1 MPVKKGNKLVELRE
15 DVVKGLARVF
25 ESGLR
30 TAPDFT
36 TFVNQLLLDVLKREQ
51 FLSEYKPFSHLTYAG
66 GRAGSL
72 FIKDNQRKLIAEII
86 YKDGLVHCNTPDSDS
101 NCEHVRF
108 ATSLIELAK
117 YMREK

>member
-1 MPVKKGNKLVELRE
+1 MPIKKGNKLVELRG
-15 DVVKGLARVF
+15 DVIKGLARVY

-30 TAPDFT
+30 DAPSFT
-36 TFVNQLLLDVLKREQ
+36 TFVNELLLDVMKKER

-72 FIKDNQRKLIAEII
+72 FIKDNKQNLIAEII
-86 YKDGLVHCNTPDSDS
+86 YKDRLLYCNSPDSDS
-101 NCEHVRF
+101 DCDHVRF

-117 YMREK
+117 YLHEK

>member
-1 MPVKKGNKLVELRE
+1 MPIKKGNKLVELRG
-15 DVVKGLARVF
+15 DVIKGLARVF

-30 TAPDFT
+30 TSPSFT
-36 TFVNQLLLDVLKREQ
+36 TFINELLVDVMKRER

-72 FIKDNQRKLIAEII
+72 FIKDNQQNLIVEII
-86 YKDGLVHCNTPDSDS
+86 YKDGLLFCNTPDSDS
-101 NCEHVRF
+101 NCDHVRF

-117 YMREK
+117 YMQEK

>member
-15 DVVKGLARVF
+15 DVINGLARVY
-25 ESGLR
+25 ESDIR
-30 TAPDFT
+30 DAPSFT
-36 TFVNQLLLDVLKREQ
+36 TFVNELLLDVMRRER
-51 FLSEYKPFSHLTYAG
+51 FLSQYKPFSHLTYAG

-72 FIKDNQRKLIAEII
+72 FIKDNQRNLIAEII
-86 YKDGLVHCNTPDSDS
+86 YKNGLLYCNTPDSDS

-117 YMREK
+117 YMQEK

>member
-1 MPVKKGNKLVELRE
+1 MPVKKGNKLVQLRG
-15 DVVKGLARVF
+15 DVVKGFARVF

-36 TFVNQLLLDVLKREQ
+36 TFVNQLLLDVMKRER
-51 FLSEYKPFSHLTYAG
+51 FLSQYKPFSHLTH
-66 GRAGSL
+66 AGSL

-86 YKDGLVHCNTPDSDS
+86 YKDGLVHCNTPNSDS
-101 NCEHVRF
+101 NCEQMRF
-108 ATSLIELAK
+108 ATSIIELAK